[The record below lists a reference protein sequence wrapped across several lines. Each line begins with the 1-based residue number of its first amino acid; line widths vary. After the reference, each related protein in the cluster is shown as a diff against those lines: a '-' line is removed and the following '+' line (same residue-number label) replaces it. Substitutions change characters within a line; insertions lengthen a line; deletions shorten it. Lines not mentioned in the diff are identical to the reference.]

1 MEDKMEILIKLEL
14 LLLKHEVRAYIK
26 FTLE

>member
-14 LLLKHEVRAYIK
+14 LLLKHEVRGDIK